1 MSCCIIYTCS
11 ILQKDLCIPSL
22 NFFPFPIAF
31 FVPFVSSFSLTLPY
45 LYYHPF
51 PYSFFF
57 PSLFSIFVTR
67 LSGNFLFFV
76 PFQIFF
82 ISPLMGGRD
91 MINTTF
97 LICRQNLLSY
107 VQYYQLVQYC
117 IPSATASMVNHILP
131 KNVCLKL
138 KNLWYGFTL
147 YTELHPTKF
156 DFYVL
161 NRNKILCTN
170 IVYTAKY

>member
-67 LSGNFLFFV
+67 LSGNLFIFC
-76 PFQIFF
+76 PFSNLFHF
-82 ISPLMGGRD
+82 SPDGWQGHD
-91 MINTTF
+91 KY
-97 LICRQNLLSY
+97 NLPNLQTEPAQLCPVLLVSLVLY
-107 VQYYQLVQYC
+107 SVCYGQYGEPHFAKKCLFK
-117 IPSATASMVNHILP
+117 IKEPMVWFHIIYRITP
-131 KNVCLKL
+131 
-138 KNLWYGFTL
+138 
-147 YTELHPTKF
+147 
-156 DFYVL
+156 
-161 NRNKILCTN
+161 NKI
-170 IVYTAKY
+170 